1 MCWSSKKAYNCS
13 NSVKMTIALLRV
25 LIRTGFSPNWRLRMH
40 HPNLPLGGTCRCAT
54 IRFKLL
60 ATPIMVVACHC
71 RDCQTLTS
79 NAFSIT
85 AMVPTHGF
93 KIIEVEPIKRSLP
106 KSHRHHFFVQAAWL
120 GYLQRLR
127 VSRPASIYAQHF
139 ATTPRGSNR
148 SLEP

>member
-1 MCWSSKKAYNCS
+1 
-13 NSVKMTIALLRV
+13 
-25 LIRTGFSPNWRLRMH
+25 MH
-40 HPNLPLGGTCRCAT
+40 HPNLPLSGTCRCAT

-93 KIIEVEPIKRSLP
+93 KRIEGEPVERSLP
-106 KSHRHHFFVQAAWL
+106 KS
-120 GYLQRLR
+120 
-127 VSRPASIYAQHF
+127 
-139 ATTPRGSNR
+139 
-148 SLEP
+148 